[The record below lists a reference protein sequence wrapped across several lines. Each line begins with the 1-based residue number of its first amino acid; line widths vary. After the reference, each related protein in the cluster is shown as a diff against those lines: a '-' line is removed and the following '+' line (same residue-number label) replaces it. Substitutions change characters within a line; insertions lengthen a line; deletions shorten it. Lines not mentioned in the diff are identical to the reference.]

1 MARASAFIDR
11 LAASIRYH
19 VTVKPKRD
27 NTHSGDSVGGEAK
40 GGVEEEKPLRLQ
52 VRSKGSV
59 LGERTAP
66 THTLK

>member
-40 GGVEEEKPLRLQ
+40 GGVEE
-52 VRSKGSV
+52 
-59 LGERTAP
+59 
-66 THTLK
+66 